1 LAVAVSSATLG
12 YIAVDGAEGLFR
24 GASLVVDFRG
34 IPMRFYYTDPI
45 RPSRLERIL
54 YGNALEVYLRE
65 ELILESLLNAVD
77 AKPSLWICRDPEL
90 LGALK
95 ALTKGKVLYL
105 GASHRPPLDA
115 AGNIESTNE
124 PWVYMIQAD
133 SVSAPLRV
141 VFPENTKE
149 DEVKQTAAVLMDAA
163 KTMELLEPFGRIQ
176 KALALEEEQA

>member
-1 LAVAVSSATLG
+1 MA
-12 YIAVDGAEGLFR
+12 IDGAEGLFR

-45 RPSRLERIL
+45 RPSRLERVL

-65 ELILESLLNAVD
+65 ELILESLLNAVEV
-77 AKPSLWICRDPEL
+77 KPSLWICREADL
-90 LGALK
+90 LGPLK
-95 ALTKGKVLYL
+95 SFTKGKVVYL
-105 GASHRPPLDA
+105 TPSHHSPMDA
-115 AGNIESTNE
+115 AGNVESAGE
-124 PWVYMIQAD
+124 PWVYMVQAD

-149 DEVKQTAAVLMDAA
+149 DEVKQTAAVLVEAA

-176 KALALEEEQA
+176 KALALEEE

>member
-1 LAVAVSSATLG
+1 MAGSSSLG

-45 RPSRLERIL
+45 KPSRLERVL

-77 AKPSLWICRDPEL
+77 AKPSLWICREPDL
-90 LGALK
+90 LGPLK
-95 ALTKGKVLYL
+95 ALTKGKVLFL
-105 GASHRPPLDA
+105 ASSLRSPMDA
-115 AGNIESTNE
+115 AGNVESAGE
-124 PWVYMIQAD
+124 PGVYMVQAD

-149 DEVKQTAAVLMDAA
+149 DEVKQTAAVLVDAA

-176 KALALEEEQA
+176 KALAMEDN

>member
-1 LAVAVSSATLG
+1 MAVSSGNLG
-12 YIAVDGAEGLFR
+12 YIAIDGAEGLFR

-45 RPSRLERIL
+45 KPSRLERVL

-65 ELILESLLNAVD
+65 ELILDSLLNVVEV
-77 AKPSLWICRDPEL
+77 KPSLWICREPDL
-90 LGALK
+90 LGPIKSLS
-95 ALTKGKVLYL
+95 KGKVVYL
-105 GASHRPPLDA
+105 TLSHRSPMDA
-115 AGNIESTNE
+115 AGNVESTGE
-124 PWVYMIQAD
+124 PWVYMVQAD

-149 DEVKQTAAVLMDAA
+149 DEVKQTAAVLVDAA

-176 KALALEEEQA
+176 KALALEEE

>member
-1 LAVAVSSATLG
+1 LG

-45 RPSRLERIL
+45 KPSRLERIL

-90 LGALK
+90 LSPLK
-95 ALTKGKVLYL
+95 ALTKGKVLHM
-105 GASHRPPLDA
+105 SSSRRSPLDA
-115 AGNIESTNE
+115 TGSVESSNE
-124 PWVYMIQAD
+124 PWTYMVQAD

-149 DEVKQTAAVLMDAA
+149 DEVKQIAATLVDAA

>member
-1 LAVAVSSATLG
+1 MAGPSGSLG
-12 YIAVDGAEGLFR
+12 YIAIDGAEGLFR

-45 RPSRLERIL
+45 KPSRLERIL

-77 AKPSLWICRDPEL
+77 AKPSLWICREPDL
-90 LGALK
+90 LGPLK
-95 ALTKGKVLYL
+95 TLTKGKVLFL
-105 GASHRPPLDA
+105 ASSLRSPMEA
-115 AGNIESTNE
+115 AGNVESAGE
-124 PWVYMIQAD
+124 PWVYMVQAD

-141 VFPENTKE
+141 TFPENTKE
-149 DEVKQTAAVLMDAA
+149 DEVKQTAAVLVDAA

-176 KALALEEEQA
+176 KALALEDKE

>member
-1 LAVAVSSATLG
+1 MAVSSGNLG
-12 YIAVDGAEGLFR
+12 YIAIDGAEGQFR

-45 RPSRLERIL
+45 KPSRLERVL

-65 ELILESLLNAVD
+65 ELILESLLNVVEVKPAV
-77 AKPSLWICRDPEL
+77 WICREADL
-90 LGALK
+90 LGPLK
-95 ALTKGKVLYL
+95 SLSKGKVIYL
-105 GASHRPPLDA
+105 VSSHRSPMDA
-115 AGNIESTNE
+115 AGNVESTGE
-124 PWVYMIQAD
+124 PWVYMVQAD

-149 DEVKQTAAVLMDAA
+149 DEVKQTAAVLVEAA

-176 KALALEEEQA
+176 KALALEEE